1 MEVSKF
7 DFDQKAIDRLKRKIV
22 IAENTNLRTKNK
34 TDAQMIRDIKKW
46 ISDLLHHQSMAIAV
60 AIQVSSASE
69 TKTAL
74 CVSFR
79 VQLDHLKL
87 FGCHIGQKG
96 DVVGFCH
103 GMMDGDEV
111 LILYRLD
118 LDLMVFIGRF
128 RFQSRKRHAAAADGR
143 IPQGVDHVA
152 ADGAD
157 VQLGAKQIG
166 GSVLIDDSIALHEF
180 HDRDP
185 QGSGKRFKERDIRQ
199 PFGGLPLGN
208 GLAADIDL
216 ICKFCLRH
224 LFLLPQLLDGIA
236 GDI

>member
-1 MEVSKF
+1 
-7 DFDQKAIDRLKRKIV
+7 
-22 IAENTNLRTKNK
+22 
-34 TDAQMIRDIKKW
+34 
-46 ISDLLHHQSMAIAV
+46 
-60 AIQVSSASE
+60 
-69 TKTAL
+69 
-74 CVSFR
+74 
-79 VQLDHLKL
+79 
-87 FGCHIGQKG
+87 
-96 DVVGFCH
+96 
-103 GMMDGDEV
+103 MMDGDEMLV
-111 LILYRLD
+111 FYRLD

-128 RFQSRKRHAAAADGR
+128 GLQSRKRHTTAADDG

-157 VQLGAKQIG
+157 IQFGAKQIG

-224 LFLLPQLLDGIA
+224 LFLLPQLLDGVA
-236 GDI
+236 GDISVHEFGLLYKDFIEIIAGGVRLHNLRSVDMQPGAAEKIGGFMETDMAKPGHEPPDPPEESRCKVIPFERVG

>member
-1 MEVSKF
+1 
-7 DFDQKAIDRLKRKIV
+7 
-22 IAENTNLRTKNK
+22 
-34 TDAQMIRDIKKW
+34 
-46 ISDLLHHQSMAIAV
+46 MAIAV
-60 AIQVSSASE
+60 AKQVSSAPE
-69 TKTAL
+69 TKSAL

-96 DVVGFCH
+96 NVVGFCH
-103 GMMDGDEV
+103 GMMDGDEMLV
-111 LILYRLD
+111 FYRLD
-118 LDLMVFIGRF
+118 LNLVVFVRRF
-128 RFQSRKRHAAAADGR
+128 GLQSRKRYTAAADDR

-166 GSVLIDDSIALHEF
+166 GSVLIDDSVALHEF
-180 HDRDP
+180 HDGDTES
-185 QGSGKRFKERDIRQ
+185 GGKRFKERDIRQ
-199 PFGGLPLGN
+199 PFDGLPLGN

-224 LFLLPQLLDGIA
+224 LFLLPQLFDGVA